1 MTKKIITEIPKR
13 LLKKIQTGGESTLLI
28 KIHNVFKS
36 ILNNEK
42 VSKHKS
48 LNTDKDES
56 LNNDEKNY
64 YVNQLEQ
71 KMKPISTK
79 GNFFKFGF
87 DRFKN
92 ITLLG
97 NYFDIIIY
105 KKCTHDKKDY
115 YLSTTKMDRIF
126 FK

>member
-1 MTKKIITEIPKR
+1 
-13 LLKKIQTGGESTLLI
+13 
-28 KIHNVFKS
+28 
-36 ILNNEK
+36 
-42 VSKHKS
+42 
-48 LNTDKDES
+48 
-56 LNNDEKNY
+56 
-64 YVNQLEQ
+64 
-71 KMKPISTK
+71 MKPISTK

-126 FK
+126 LNDSNTTLKNLIPLKKYKN